1 MLSQIVELLKLLRAP
16 LAAVMTGLPCFQET
30 LAAVAQDE
38 AGVGLACKK
47 RKAVGCVKS
56 LTSGLRSGN
65 AKWPHMKHGD
75 APWKNHIAS
84 YYKTRNRVTYSRFT
98 LNTAAPMTCQ
108 VAWSPPLAG
117 SWLSV
122 SRVAC
127 CL

>member
-75 APWKNHIAS
+75 APWKITVLHILQEVRTI
-84 YYKTRNRVTYSRFT
+84 YKTRNQ
-98 LNTAAPMTCQ
+98 L
-108 VAWSPPLAG
+108 
-117 SWLSV
+117 
-122 SRVAC
+122 
-127 CL
+127 